1 MSSGTKNV
9 KKFYLDSSAYVKGFR
24 NERYSEI
31 VHDILEKSEQGK
43 LIVVISEW
51 TLNECI
57 AGLDKAC
64 HLKHIIPKEEMDDI
78 IRDMLIYT
86 HDYEGKGC
94 IEIVQPEPG
103 MIHKSVAFIR
113 WYHLSADDAL
123 HTVCAESRE
132 VNALVLEDM
141 HFSNMLKQPKKI
153 EDPRE
158 EQCPKI
164 QFKVLNLADSND
176 YMELQSIITNL

>member
-1 MSSGTKNV
+1 MGSGTKNV

-31 VHDILEKSEQGK
+31 VHDILEKCEQGK

-51 TLNECI
+51 ALNECI

-64 HLKHIIPKEEMDDI
+64 YLKRMISKQEMDDI
-78 IRDMLIYT
+78 IRNMLIYS
-86 HDYEGKGC
+86 HDYEEKMC
-94 IEIVQPEPG
+94 IEIVQPEPE

-132 VNALVLEDM
+132 VNTL
-141 HFSNMLKQPKKI
+141 S
-153 EDPRE
+153 
-158 EQCPKI
+158 
-164 QFKVLNLADSND
+164 
-176 YMELQSIITNL
+176 